1 MPTPLDWHM
10 YVLPLQDF
18 DQRTEIPYRT
28 CMAGVRINE
37 PEAGDFVPAQ
47 TDRGSVEGA
56 FLAKATGPERD
67 YVHAWFLGAAG
78 YIQAAE
84 AKKTATNS
92 GTQVR
97 QGNSSGQSWLPI
109 KRDDPDPRFEPA
121 AVKPPHWYDGKFPT
135 DWPATITQGTQE
147 HEQNLT
153 LHPSFF
159 GLVAVNDGG
168 DPKCGTLVHELD
180 DKGRVET
187 SQHLQSIFT
196 VTDLGGGA
204 CGAGGKAVALT
215 LGKSKQDSLSGHLP
229 LVEWLGAPAGGI
241 QPANAPAPPSKL
253 TAMLALPGGSPL
265 HSGGL
270 GDRHVIGKDA
280 NGDPIVLPHWNPE
293 ATIWKIHEGDGPMK
307 FDPRTWEITKPLG
320 GPWQEVHLRWKF
332 DETHSACGGTWGGK
346 WAWQV
351 QTPLYKPEKDRREE
365 GEEGEGKKK
374 PEPRAGGAI
383 GVLDRGGTL
392 TPIPDVPNLSGF
404 ITGVVNSST
413 PEALAG
419 LQNSIIGA
427 VNASTPTPVQP
438 ASGVSNFVTD
448 AVNAST
454 PKLIG
459 EYDPNPEYVA
469 VNQCFVA
476 GEIALR
482 GTPWAEGAVDLT
494 GQANPTERDLQL
506 ADNMP
511 LAAKLRGFVTGNGQ
525 WDGADA
531 SDSDAPNVVLPE
543 KESGLV
549 VMPPDQSWED
559 LVAGGSY
566 TGSGAAMWIP
576 ESARMIFGT
585 PQPDGVV
592 RNAFSLQSTGDGDGV
607 LIRHDASGNETSV
620 DISDLGS
627 GGGGSTDG
635 SFTGANGDTFGY
647 GRYEV
652 VLTEPSGGSATFM
665 DIPTPIPVG
674 SKILSVTTRILSDF
688 TGSGITGTDSVQI
701 GLAADTDK
709 WGNTGAGGYVAG
721 TTTDASDYTADP
733 EAYVSNTAS
742 GTIRVTAGGFT
753 MNGGGGQIRIVC
765 TYSTATAPTS

>member
-18 DQRTEIPYRT
+18 DKRTEIPYRT

-84 AKKTATNS
+84 AKKTATSS

-97 QGNSSGQSWLPI
+97 QGTASGQTWLPI
-109 KRDDPDPRFEPA
+109 RRDDPDPRFEPA
-121 AVKPPHWYDGKFPT
+121 AVRPPAWYDGKFPT
-135 DWPATITQGTQE
+135 GWPGVVTQGTQE

-196 VTDLGGGA
+196 VTDLGAGA

-215 LGKSKQDSLSGHLP
+215 LAKSKQDGLSGHLP

-241 QPANAPAPPSKL
+241 QPANAPAPPAKL

-280 NGDPIVLPHWNPE
+280 AGDPIVLPHWNPN
-293 ATIWKIHEGDGPMK
+293 AMIFKVYEGDGPLK
-307 FDPRTWEITKPLG
+307 FDPLTWEKTENLD
-320 GPWQEVHLRWKF
+320 GPWQEVHLRWKP
-332 DETHSACGGTWGGK
+332 DEIHSACGGSWSGK

-351 QTPLYKPEKDRREE
+351 KTPIYKPEKDRREE
-365 GEEGEGKKK
+365 GEEGEGGERDEGPGGVRG
-374 PEPRAGGAI
+374 PETGGGEGPRRPQTGG
-383 GVLDRGGTL
+383 GY
-392 TPIPDVPNLSGF
+392 
-404 ITGVVNSST
+404 
-413 PEALAG
+413 
-419 LQNSIIGA
+419 
-427 VNASTPTPVQP
+427 
-438 ASGVSNFVTD
+438 
-448 AVNAST
+448 
-454 PKLIG
+454 LIG
-459 EYDPNPEYVA
+459 EQNPDPAYA
-469 VNQCFVA
+469 AINQCFIASELAIRGAAWLA
-476 GEIALR
+476 GQ
-482 GTPWAEGAVDLT
+482 VDLT
-494 GQANPTERDLQL
+494 GNGNPTEHDLAL

-511 LAAKLRGFVTGNGQ
+511 LAAKIRGVVTGTGT
-525 WDGADA
+525 WDGADT
-531 SDSDAPNVVLPE
+531 SDTNPPGVNLPAN
-543 KESGLV
+543 ESGLAIL
-549 VMPPDQSWED
+549 PPDQSMTD
-559 LVAGGSY
+559 LMTGVSY
-566 TGSGAAMWIP
+566 DGPGAAFWIP
-576 ESARMIFGT
+576 ESAKLIFGT
-585 PQPDGVV
+585 PQADGSLK
-592 RNAFSLQSTGDGDGV
+592 NAVSIQSDGNGDATLTFADSGGSTTTASLS
-607 LIRHDASGNETSV
+607 
-620 DISDLGS
+620 DIGS

-635 SFTGANGDTFGY
+635 SFTGTYGDTFGY

-652 VLTEPSGGSATFM
+652 VLTEPTGGSATFM

-674 SKILSVTTRILSDF
+674 SKIRSVTTRILSDF
-688 TGSGITGTDSVQI
+688 NGSGISGTDSVQI
-701 GLAADTDK
+701 GLASDTDK

-733 EAYVSNTAS
+733 EVYVSNTAS

-753 MNGGGGQIRIVC
+753 MDGGGGQIRIIC